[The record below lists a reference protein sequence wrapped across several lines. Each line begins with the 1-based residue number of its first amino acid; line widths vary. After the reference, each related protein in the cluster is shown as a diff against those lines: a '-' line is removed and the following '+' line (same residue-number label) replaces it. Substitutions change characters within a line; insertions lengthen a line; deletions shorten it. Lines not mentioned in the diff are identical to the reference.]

1 MWWSSV
7 SSLTAELV
15 GLTATLVLQQRD
27 SDLIGRP
34 LPYLVPFV
42 ALLDRQCH
50 PKGRSLSSRMVSQM
64 L

>member
-1 MWWSSV
+1 M

-34 LPYLVPFV
+34 LPYLVPFELQLFV
-42 ALLDRQCH
+42 IAKILNLASAA
-50 PKGRSLSSRMVSQM
+50 GS
-64 L
+64 